1 MVAVMAAVAAIAPS
15 AQARDATVRS
25 FDQTAINMHFFP
37 AEGLAAG
44 KRAPTVLVGPGFS
57 SPGETNQDS
66 SSTDALG
73 GVGLGPLRRAGYNVL
88 TWDPRGFGQ
97 SGGQV
102 EVDSPDYEARDASAL
117 IDWLAKQPEAQL
129 DKAGDPRVGMNG
141 SSYGGGVQWI
151 TAARDARV
159 DVITPNISWNSL
171 ITSLYK
177 DGSLKNGWG
186 TVLCGAGI
194 AGSLPGGLLNPD
206 GFRVLRVSPHMFN
219 TCVGGL
225 ASGKVAPEDEAWFK
239 AHGPDF
245 LLPKVKIPTLIT
257 QGTAD
262 TLFTL
267 KEAIRNYAS
276 LRSRGVPTKMLWFC
290 GGHGVCLTGSG
301 EALHVERAVLN
312 WLARYLKRDT
322 TVQTGPR
329 FEWLADD
336 AQWRSASDY
345 PMTRRGS
352 LTAVTGQK
360 TLPIVPG
367 SPSGGLIAA
376 TPAPNSVEVALP
388 AASGNAHVVG
398 EPTLK
403 LSYSGTA
410 VPGAT
415 HLYAQILDSA
425 GRVVGNQATPI
436 PVTLDGIPRTIE
448 RPLEA
453 IASEAKAGSGYKLQI
468 TTGTTLYTLQR
479 STGLVS
485 FGRIEIS
492 LPISG

>member
-1 MVAVMAAVAAIAPS
+1 M
-15 AQARDATVRS
+15 
-25 FDQTAINMHFFP
+25 
-37 AEGLAAG
+37 
-44 KRAPTVLVGPGFS
+44 
-57 SPGETNQDS
+57 
-66 SSTDALG
+66 ALG
-73 GVGLGPLRRAGYNVL
+73 R
-88 TWDPRGFGQ
+88 
-97 SGGQV
+97 
-102 EVDSPDYEARDASAL
+102 
-117 IDWLAKQPEAQL
+117 
-129 DKAGDPRVGMNG
+129 
-141 SSYGGGVQWI
+141 
-151 TAARDARV
+151 
-159 DVITPNISWNSL
+159 
-171 ITSLYK
+171 
-177 DGSLKNGWG
+177 
-186 TVLCGAGI
+186 
-194 AGSLPGGLLNPD
+194 
-206 GFRVLRVSPHMFN
+206 
-219 TCVGGL
+219 
-225 ASGKVAPEDEAWFK
+225 
-239 AHGPDF
+239 
-245 LLPKVKIPTLIT
+245 
-257 QGTAD
+257 
-262 TLFTL
+262 
-267 KEAIRNYAS
+267 
-276 LRSRGVPTKMLWFC
+276 
-290 GGHGVCLTGSG
+290 
-301 EALHVERAVLN
+301 
-312 WLARYLKRDT
+312 
-322 TVQTGPR
+322 
-329 FEWLADD
+329 
-336 AQWRSASDY
+336 DY

-360 TLPIVPG
+360 TLPIAPG

-468 TTGTTLYTLQR
+468 TPGTTLYTLQR